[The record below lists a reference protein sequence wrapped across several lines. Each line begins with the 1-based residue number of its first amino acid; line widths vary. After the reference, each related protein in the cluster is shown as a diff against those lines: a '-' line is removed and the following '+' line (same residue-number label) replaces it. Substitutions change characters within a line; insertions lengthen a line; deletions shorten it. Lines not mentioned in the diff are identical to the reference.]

1 MRKDSSDLATQ
12 DEGTS
17 TFQVDQIKL
26 GYMKRAHKNVV
37 VERFNKLDFHDDA
50 LLSFDIH
57 PPRRRGNS
65 TKIDF
70 AFRDDATGDVKLLSF
85 LTCANF
91 RFVMDFDVL
100 ADRWF
105 FGTAGSVAKSDPQRL
120 RRFVRAQMSHW
131 RTAYM
136 APMPKDK
143 PIRKK
148 LVSIRTYILF
158 QVAFFGGTVE
168 VLAKNYKLSR

>member
-1 MRKDSSDLATQ
+1 
-12 DEGTS
+12 
-17 TFQVDQIKL
+17 
-26 GYMKRAHKNVV
+26 MKIAHKNAV

-50 LLSFDIH
+50 LLSLNIH
-57 PPRRRGNS
+57 PPRRRSNS

-70 AFRDDATGDVKLLSF
+70 AFRDDATGDVKMLSF

-105 FGTAGSVAKSDPQRL
+105 FGTAASVAKADPQRM
-120 RRFVRAQMSHW
+120 REFVRAQMSHW

-136 APMPKDK
+136 PPMRKDE

-148 LVSIRTYILF
+148 LVSIRAYILF
-158 QVAFFGGTVE
+158 KVAFFGGTVE